1 MKKKSWEMGCLFGR
15 SVGKDKA
22 AQGQEKKKIKVV
34 IPCSNTIPTVEV
46 QLSMDSGE
54 AYLQTFVCS

>member
-1 MKKKSWEMGCLFGR
+1 MGCLFGQ

-22 AQGQEKKKIKVV
+22 AQGQQKKKKKKIKVV